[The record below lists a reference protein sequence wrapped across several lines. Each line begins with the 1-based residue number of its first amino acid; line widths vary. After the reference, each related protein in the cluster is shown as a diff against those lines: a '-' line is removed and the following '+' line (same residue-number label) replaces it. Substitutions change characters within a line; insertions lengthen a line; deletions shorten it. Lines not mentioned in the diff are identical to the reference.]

1 MSAGRFDRELPL
13 PRQGRV
19 PVKGPFKPQ
28 DPAVNTARVL
38 FLIVQGEGE
47 DAVIVDGEGSW
58 NRANGTDWNGTVD
71 RRGKRVGGKGTGTLK
86 LGLARGI
93 ALSVVI
99 KPGSVFDRG
108 RKFDPP
114 AIETL
119 TWCADF
125 KFVEP

>member
-1 MSAGRFDRELPL
+1 MSVGRFDRELPL

-19 PVKGPFKPQ
+19 PVKGPFKAQ
-28 DPAVNTARVL
+28 DRAVNTARVL

-58 NRANGTDWNGTVD
+58 NRANGTDWKGTVD
-71 RRGKRVGGKGTGTLK
+71 RRGKRVGGEGTGTLK

-93 ALSVVI
+93 ALSVVV

-114 AIETL
+114 TIETL

>member
-1 MSAGRFDRELPL
+1 MSVGRFDRELPL

-28 DPAVNTARVL
+28 DRAVNAAKVL

-71 RRGKRVGGKGTGTLK
+71 RRGKRVGGHGTGSLK

-93 ALSVVI
+93 EI
-99 KPGSVFDRG
+99 G
-108 RKFDPP
+108 R
-114 AIETL
+114 AH
-119 TWCADF
+119 
-125 KFVEP
+125 V

>member
-1 MSAGRFDRELPL
+1 MSVGRFDRELPL

-28 DPAVNTARVL
+28 DRAVNTARVL

-58 NRANGTDWNGTVD
+58 NRANGTAWNGTVD
-71 RRGKRVGGKGTGTLK
+71 RRGKRVGGEGTGTLK

-93 ALSVVI
+93 ALSVVV

-114 AIETL
+114 TIETL

>member
-1 MSAGRFDRELPL
+1 MSVGRFDRELPL

-19 PVKGPFKPQ
+19 AVKGPFKPQ
-28 DPAVNTARVL
+28 DRAVNTARVL

-58 NRANGTDWNGTVD
+58 NRADGTDWNGMVD
-71 RRGKRVGGKGTGTLK
+71 RRGKRVGGQGTGTLK

>member
-1 MSAGRFDRELPL
+1 MSIGRFDREMPL
-13 PRQGRV
+13 PRQGPV

-28 DPAVNTARVL
+28 DRAVNAAKVL

-71 RRGKRVGGKGTGTLK
+71 RRGKRVGGHGTGTLK

-114 AIETL
+114 TIESL

>member
-1 MSAGRFDRELPL
+1 MSVGRFDRELPL

-28 DPAVNTARVL
+28 DRAVNTARVL

-47 DAVIVDGEGSW
+47 
-58 NRANGTDWNGTVD
+58 VD
-71 RRGKRVGGKGTGTLK
+71 RRGKRVGGEGTGTLK

-93 ALSVVI
+93 ALSVVV

>member
-1 MSAGRFDRELPL
+1 MSIGRFDRKLPL

-28 DPAVNTARVL
+28 DPAVNAAKVM
-38 FLIVQGEGE
+38 FLIVQGEGK
-47 DAVIVDGEGSW
+47 DAVIVEGEGSW
-58 NRANGTDWNGTVD
+58 NRADGTDWNGIVD
-71 RRGKRVGGKGTGTLK
+71 RRGKRVGGQGLGTLK

-114 AIETL
+114 TIESL

-125 KFVEP
+125 QFVEP

>member
-1 MSAGRFDRELPL
+1 MEAA
-13 PRQGRV
+13 
-19 PVKGPFKPQ
+19 
-28 DPAVNTARVL
+28 DPNSFEDNAKADWIKAL
-38 FLIVQGEGE
+38 
-47 DAVIVDGEGSW
+47 DAVAAKAAWARDLP
-58 NRANGTDWNGTVD
+58 
-71 RRGKRVGGKGTGTLK
+71 KGKGIGFAIDDRK
-86 LGLARGI
+86 SVAPRGI

-114 AIETL
+114 TIESL